1 MSNKQNYSGNLSDSK
16 MAKEDKES
24 EPASLIG
31 IEAHKVIY
39 KDFYDYVRKHEKKY
53 SKPRNLVRVGAAIA
67 LVSGAAFVAY
77 TSGADTLVFSGGTL
91 LIGSYLYG
99 LHVKSDYN
107 MTDNCRQVINHHNL
121 VIDYLNDNGMTIEDD
136 VELRHN
142 ETFPIDIL
150 EEVDNR
156 SLTSYVN
163 GELER
168 QKRNREAGNKP
179 AIIDKTPRANREGKQ
194 IIYSTHYN

>member
-1 MSNKQNYSGNLSDSK
+1 
-16 MAKEDKES
+16 
-24 EPASLIG
+24 
-31 IEAHKVIY
+31 
-39 KDFYDYVRKHEKKY
+39 
-53 SKPRNLVRVGAAIA
+53 
-67 LVSGAAFVAY
+67 
-77 TSGADTLVFSGGTL
+77 
-91 LIGSYLYG
+91 
-99 LHVKSDYN
+99 